1 MVRLEAPPKE
11 QSPPKEQTS
20 PGFRALV
27 LPVLLVT
34 AATTLMVVLVED
46 AARIPLALYGAG
58 ALVVIGWCAG
68 ELARRR
74 RAVSVLHEHYAYRI
88 SLLEGRLAQH
98 DEESVRLGKELVPA
112 AVHRLRQGESPD
124 EVIRV
129 VVDGD
134 ERYRELPAAQRALLK
149 YVLQIVDDEEA
160 MRESAQRSF
169 VNIARRV
176 QSLVHQ
182 QASELREMED
192 AHGRNPEVF
201 DDLLR
206 IDHGTALIGRLA
218 DSITVLGKAR
228 PGRQW
233 PRPVPLFS
241 VLRGAMSRILE
252 YQRVD
257 LHSIS
262 KVAIIGTA
270 VEPLIHACAELLDN
284 ATRYSPPQTRVHVT
298 AVEVQTGIAI
308 EIEDGGVSLSEE
320 ARARAERMLARAQA
334 GIDLNDLGETPRLG
348 MAVVGRLCQ
357 MYHLQVSL
365 RQSAYGGVRAVL
377 IVPRSIVTTGPAPG
391 IAHGI
396 GASALPRGS
405 VSDLPTTDVLR
416 PANRVPRPVTGP
428 RRPAPVAAVGEDDVP
443 VVTEWTENGLPQR
456 RSRGRAP
463 LGSHNL
469 GLQGAGYGGAGR
481 AGGQPYGPPNGGANG
496 TANGAAHGRTH
507 DHGGIGNG
515 IGPGN
520 GFGPGAANGPGVGA
534 AGAGGAGGL
543 TPEQK
548 PGPGIWLEAFTKAVN
563 GTPGEPAAGTGES
576 PGRTGDHGESDDVRG
591 KGDLK

>member
-1 MVRLEAPPKE
+1 MVRVEAPPTD
-11 QSPPKEQTS
+11 QAPPVV
-20 PGFRALV
+20 RALA
-27 LPVLLVT
+27 LP
-34 AATTLMVVLVED
+34 AALMVAAAAAALAAVPA
-46 AARIPLALYGAG
+46 AARIPVVLYGAV
-58 ALVVIGWCAG
+58 ATVVVTWYAA
-68 ELARRR
+68 ELARRG
-74 RAVSVLHEHYAYRI
+74 RAVRTLHEHYAHRVA
-88 SLLEGRLAQH
+88 LLERYLAQH
-98 DEESVRLGKELVPA
+98 DEETVRLGKELMPA
-112 AVHRLRQGESPD
+112 AIYRLRQGESPM

-134 ERYRELPAAQRALLK
+134 ENYRDLSPAQRALLRS
-149 YVLQIVDDEEA
+149 VLDIVDNEEA

-176 QSLVHQ
+176 QAIVHQ
-182 QASELREMED
+182 QASELREMEEH
-192 AHGRNPEVF
+192 HGRNPDVF

-218 DSITVLGKAR
+218 DSIAVLGKAR

-233 PRPVPLFS
+233 PKPVPLFS

-257 LHSIS
+257 LHSIA

-320 ARARAERMLARAQA
+320 ARTRAERMLAQAQA

-357 MYHLQVSL
+357 MYNLQVSL

-377 IVPRSIVTTGPAPG
+377 VVPRDVITTGPAPG

-396 GASALPRGS
+396 GASALPRGAGTE
-405 VSDLPTTDVLR
+405 LPMVDALR
-416 PANRVPRPVTGP
+416 PGDRVRPGEQAPAGEQAPRPVTGP
-428 RRPAPVAAVGEDDVP
+428 QRPAPVTAALEDDAP

-469 GLQGAGYGGAGR
+469 GRATVGAQASERRGNGNGHG
-481 AGGQPYGPPNGGANG
+481 PNG
-496 TANGAAHGRTH
+496 NGAA
-507 DHGGIGNG
+507 
-515 IGPGN
+515 
-520 GFGPGAANGPGVGA
+520 PGAATATDGGS
-534 AGAGGAGGL
+534 GGA
-543 TPEQK
+543 PAQK

-563 GTPGEPAAGTGES
+563 GTGQETPADPGEA
-576 PGRTGDHGESDDVRG
+576 PGRPGDLDESDDAWG

>member
-1 MVRLEAPPKE
+1 MVRLEVPPKE
-11 QSPPKEQTS
+11 QAPPKEQTS
-20 PGFRALV
+20 PGFRALL
-27 LPVLLVT
+27 LPVLLV
-34 AATTLMVVLVED
+34 AAVTTLVVVLVEET
-46 AARIPLALYGAG
+46 ARIPLALYGAG
-58 ALVVIGWCAG
+58 ALAVIAWCAL

-74 RAVSVLHEHYAYRI
+74 RAIGVLHERYAYRI

-98 DEESVRLGKELVPA
+98 DEESVRLGKELMPA
-112 AVHRLRQGESPD
+112 AVYRLRQGESPD
-124 EVIRV
+124 EVIRA

-134 ERYRELPAAQRALLK
+134 ERYRELPLAQRSLLK
-149 YVLQIVDDEEA
+149 SLLQIVDDEEA

-176 QSLVHQ
+176 QALVHQ
-182 QASELREMED
+182 QASELREMEN

-218 DSITVLGKAR
+218 DSIAVLGKAR

-257 LHSIS
+257 LHSIA
-262 KVAIIGTA
+262 KIAIIGTA
-270 VEPLIHACAELLDN
+270 VEPIIHACAELLDN

-320 ARARAERMLARAQA
+320 ARARAENMLARAQA
-334 GIDLNDLGETPRLG
+334 GIDLNDLGDTPRLG

-396 GASALPRGS
+396 GASALPRGT

-416 PANRVPRPVTGP
+416 PANRVPRPITGP
-428 RRPAPVAAVGEDDVP
+428 RRPAPVAAAGEDDAP

-469 GLQGAGYGGAGR
+469 GLHSTGHQGGGRSYGS
-481 AGGQPYGPPNGGANG
+481 ANG
-496 TANGAAHGRTH
+496 STSGSTN
-507 DHGGIGNG
+507 
-515 IGPGN
+515 
-520 GFGPGAANGPGVGA
+520 GAANGQAHGLSNGLPNGHGHGA
-534 AGAGGAGGL
+534 AAGTPDGAGDR
-543 TPEQK
+543 TPEGK

-563 GTPGEPAAGTGES
+563 GTPGEPSAGTEES

>member
-11 QSPPKEQTS
+11 QASPKEQAPFKEQAS
-20 PGFRALV
+20 PGIRVLL

-34 AATTLMVVLVED
+34 AVTALVVVLAED
-46 AARIPLALYGAG
+46 TARIPLALYGAG
-58 ALVVIGWCAG
+58 ALVVIAWCAL

-74 RAVSVLHEHYAYRI
+74 RVVGVLHERYAHRI

-98 DEESVRLGKELVPA
+98 DEESVRLGKELMPA
-112 AVHRLRQGESPD
+112 AVYRLRQGESPD
-124 EVIRV
+124 EVIRA

-134 ERYRELPAAQRALLK
+134 ERYRELPLAQRALLK
-149 YVLQIVDDEEA
+149 SVLQIVDDEEA
-160 MRESAQRSF
+160 MRESAQRAF

-182 QASELREMED
+182 QASELREMEN

-218 DSITVLGKAR
+218 DSIAVLGKAR

-257 LHSIS
+257 LHSIA
-262 KVAIIGTA
+262 KIAIIGTA

-320 ARARAERMLARAQA
+320 ARARAESMLARAQA
-334 GIDLNDLGETPRLG
+334 GIDLNDLGDTPRLG

-396 GASALPRGS
+396 GASALPRGTT
-405 VSDLPTTDVLR
+405 SDLPTTDVLR

-428 RRPAPVAAVGEDDVP
+428 QRPAPVAVAGEDDAP

-469 GLQGAGYGGAGR
+469 GLHSAGPRGGDRAYGPSTGGTNAGTNGATNGQVHGAPYGHGGAGAP
-481 AGGQPYGPPNGGANG
+481 AGTGD
-496 TANGAAHGRTH
+496 R
-507 DHGGIGNG
+507 
-515 IGPGN
+515 
-520 GFGPGAANGPGVGA
+520 
-534 AGAGGAGGL
+534 
-543 TPEQK
+543 TPEGK

-563 GTPGEPAAGTGES
+563 GTPGEPPAGTEEP

>member
-1 MVRLEAPPKE
+1 MVRVEAPPND
-11 QSPPKEQTS
+11 QAFPPV
-20 PGFRALV
+20 RALV
-27 LPVLLVT
+27 LPAVLMV
-34 AATTLMVVLVED
+34 AATALVVAGVPD
-46 AARIPLALYGAG
+46 PARIPIVLYGAV
-58 ALVVIGWCAG
+58 ATVIVTWCAA
-68 ELARRR
+68 ELARRG
-74 RAVSVLHEHYAYRI
+74 RAVSTLHEHYAHRI
-88 SLLEGRLAQH
+88 ALLERHLAEH
-98 DEESVRLGKELVPA
+98 DQETVRLGKELMPTA
-112 AVHRLRQGESPD
+112 IHRLRQGESPL

-134 ERYRELPAAQRALLK
+134 EKYRELPPPQRALLRS
-149 YVLQIVDDEEA
+149 VLDIVDNEEA

-176 QSLVHQ
+176 QAIVHQ
-182 QASELREMED
+182 QASELREMEEH
-192 AHGRNPEVF
+192 HGRNPEVF

-218 DSITVLGKAR
+218 DSIAVLGKAR

-233 PRPVPLFS
+233 PKPVPLFS

-257 LHSIS
+257 LHSIA
-262 KVAIIGTA
+262 KVAIVGTA

-320 ARARAERMLARAQA
+320 ARTRAERMLAQAQA

-357 MYHLQVSL
+357 MYNLQVSL

-377 IVPRSIVTTGPAPG
+377 VVPRDVVTTGPAPG

-396 GASALPRGS
+396 GASALPRGTGAE
-405 VSDLPTTDVLR
+405 LPAVDALR
-416 PANRVPRPVTGP
+416 PADRPPRTNGGP
-428 RRPAPVAAVGEDDVP
+428 KRPAPVVVAAAADDLP

-469 GLQGAGYGGAGR
+469 GSRAATGARIPERRG
-481 AGGQPYGPPNGGANG
+481 GPPPGATGTGGENG
-496 TANGAAHGRTH
+496 HSRTH
-507 DHGGIGNG
+507 GDGG
-515 IGPGN
+515 
-520 GFGPGAANGPGVGA
+520 
-534 AGAGGAGGL
+534 
-543 TPEQK
+543 TPDGK

-563 GTPGEPAAGTGES
+563 GSGQEPPAGTGET
-576 PGRTGDHGESDDVRG
+576 PAGPGDHDESDDAWG

>member
-1 MVRLEAPPKE
+1 MVRVEAPMND
-11 QSPPKEQTS
+11 QASPTV
-20 PGFRALV
+20 RAL
-27 LPVLLVT
+27 LLSAALMAT
-34 AATTLMVVLVED
+34 ATAVVVVFVAD
-46 AARIPLALYGAG
+46 AARIPVALYGAVATVLVSWG
-58 ALVVIGWCAG
+58 TVVI
-68 ELARRR
+68 ARRGEATRALHARYGEHVAFLER
-74 RAVSVLHEHYAYRI
+74 RIAEHD
-88 SLLEGRLAQH
+88 SQ
-98 DEESVRLGKELVPA
+98 SVRLGKELMPLA
-112 AVHRLRQGESPD
+112 IYQLRRGNSPQ
-124 EVIRV
+124 EVMNVI
-129 VVDGD
+129 VDGD
-134 ERYRELPAAQRALLK
+134 ERYRELPDSQRALLMAI
-149 YVLQIVDDEEA
+149 LGIVDDEEA

-182 QASELREMED
+182 QASELREMEEH
-192 AHGRNPEVF
+192 HGRDPEVF

-218 DSITVLGKAR
+218 DSVAVLGKAR

-257 LHSIS
+257 LHSIA
-262 KVAIIGTA
+262 KVAIVGTA

-320 ARARAERMLARAQA
+320 ARTRAERMLAQAQA

-357 MYHLQVSL
+357 MYNLQVSL

-377 IVPRSIVTTGPAPG
+377 VVPRDVVTTGPAPG

-396 GASALPRGS
+396 GATALGVGGTELPEMRKRRKTAAPTPAPASEAAAGAASAPAA
-405 VSDLPTTDVLR
+405 VPAPR
-416 PANRVPRPVTGP
+416 PATGP
-428 RRPAPVAAVGEDDVP
+428 VRPAPARAALEDDAP
-443 VVTEWTENGLPQR
+443 VVTEWTANGLPQR

-463 LGSHNL
+463 LGSHNI
-469 GLQGAGYGGAGR
+469 ARTPAP
-481 AGGQPYGPPNGGANG
+481 APAPPRSNGTSADTHGTNG
-496 TANGAAHGRTH
+496 TANGGT
-507 DHGGIGNG
+507 
-515 IGPGN
+515 
-520 GFGPGAANGPGVGA
+520 ANA
-534 AGAGGAGGL
+534 AGQ
-543 TPEQK
+543 PQK

-563 GTPGEPAAGTGES
+563 GEPHPPEPSTGATGTTGAGGATGTQDAPPDRPGD
-576 PGRTGDHGESDDVRG
+576 RGESDDVWG

>member
-1 MVRLEAPPKE
+1 
-11 QSPPKEQTS
+11 
-20 PGFRALV
+20 
-27 LPVLLVT
+27 
-34 AATTLMVVLVED
+34 
-46 AARIPLALYGAG
+46 
-58 ALVVIGWCAG
+58 
-68 ELARRR
+68 
-74 RAVSVLHEHYAYRI
+74 
-88 SLLEGRLAQH
+88 
-98 DEESVRLGKELVPA
+98 
-112 AVHRLRQGESPD
+112 
-124 EVIRV
+124 
-129 VVDGD
+129 
-134 ERYRELPAAQRALLK
+134 
-149 YVLQIVDDEEA
+149 
-160 MRESAQRSF
+160 
-169 VNIARRV
+169 
-176 QSLVHQ
+176 VHQ

-218 DSITVLGKAR
+218 DSIAVLGKAR

-233 PRPVPLFS
+233 PKPVPLFS

-257 LHSIS
+257 LHSIA
-262 KVAIIGTA
+262 KIAIIGTA

-320 ARARAERMLARAQA
+320 ARARAERMLAQAQA

-357 MYHLQVSL
+357 MYGLQVSL

-377 IVPRSIVTTGPAPG
+377 VVPRDVVTTGPAPG

-396 GASALPRGS
+396 GASALPRGAS
-405 VSDLPTTDVLR
+405 TELPEMVLPAMNVPVTDQPVTDLPVTDH
-416 PANRVPRPVTGP
+416 PVTDHPATDQPRAAGRPERAATGP
-428 RRPAPVAAVGEDDVP
+428 QRHVPVLAAAEDDLP

-456 RSRGRAP
+456 RSRTRAP

-469 GLQGAGYGGAGR
+469 GAHGTVPAPAARRGNGVP
-481 AGGQPYGPPNGGANG
+481 AGGPAGNRD
-496 TANGAAHGRTH
+496 TDRT
-507 DHGGIGNG
+507 GGNG
-515 IGPGN
+515 SGREP
-520 GFGPGAANGPGVGA
+520 GPGV
-534 AGAGGAGGL
+534 
-543 TPEQK
+543 
-548 PGPGIWLEAFTKAVN
+548 WLEAFTKAVN
-563 GTPGEPAAGTGES
+563 GSPQEPSSGAEERPGD
-576 PGRTGDHGESDDVRG
+576 PGDQGESDDVWG